1 MHKKRLQL
9 FLLFSI
15 GFLTYSCTIL
25 QWRESDAEIYERFA
39 NLPVD
44 SKIDYYVNDS
54 LNLKIRSQHITK
66 PTNKIN
72 IIFFHGSPSSLS
84 AWNKYLLDTTRS
96 KKANL
101 IAIDRPGYGYSKFG
115 KELPEIEPQAIA
127 MSKLIEYYN
136 LENVITIGSSYGGP
150 LAARV
155 AVLNK
160 RVKGAILIS
169 PAIDPHQEKKIWA
182 SRFTQWWLTRWLVPT
197 GYRVAGDEKTI
208 HANEMAKIEANWHTL
223 TIPVLHIHGAIDDL
237 VPYTNVEYTKEK
249 FPNIE
254 IITIPN
260 AGHEIAWAKPQLIL
274 PHIYKMIE
282 KMNTLSNTT
291 YKLK

>member
-1 MHKKRLQL
+1 
-9 FLLFSI
+9 
-15 GFLTYSCTIL
+15 
-25 QWRESDAEIYERFA
+25 
-39 NLPVD
+39 
-44 SKIDYYVNDS
+44 
-54 LNLKIRSQHITK
+54 
-66 PTNKIN
+66 
-72 IIFFHGSPSSLS
+72 
-84 AWNKYLLDTTRS
+84 
-96 KKANL
+96 
-101 IAIDRPGYGYSKFG
+101 
-115 KELPEIEPQAIA
+115 